1 MVVSASASYDMTDL
15 FTYDCPI
22 SRSCVAK
29 FVEATRVSLS
39 VRVKLFMFSITAT
52 RSASGDVSSV
62 NVVSEDE
69 NIQPQGR
76 ESNI

>member
-15 FTYDCPI
+15 FTYDFQKLCSKVCGSNTCKPVC
-22 SRSCVAK
+22 SGKA
-29 FVEATRVSLS
+29 
-39 VRVKLFMFSITAT
+39 VKLFMFSITAT